1 MPMRKLALAV
11 EMVAILAAFASFFAG
26 EARYVA
32 LGTGVAL
39 FVLAAALGALGHRR
53 EMPAFWL
60 WFASLA
66 VYAFL
71 YIPLAIVV
79 IFSFNDS
86 KLNAEW
92 VGFTTAWYGELFTDA
107 SMLQA
112 AANSLLI
119 AIVSAAIATTLGT
132 MAGIAMHRYRPK
144 LLPVL
149 VFTPVSMPEILLGV
163 SLLVFFLNSAKPLLA
178 ALGIDFDLGVM
189 TVVIAHVTF
198 SIGFV
203 AIIVRAR
210 LAGMDESIFEA
221 ARDLGATP
229 WQTFRLVTLPLV
241 LPGIIAGALMAFT
254 LSIDDF
260 VITFFTSGVGTK
272 TLPLEIY
279 TMIKVAVTPEVNAVS
294 TLLMVL
300 TLAMIVAAG
309 RVAPDALR
317 AQS

>member
-1 MPMRKLALAV
+1 MGWSGARR
-11 EMVAILAAFASFFAG
+11 AFP
-26 EARYVA
+26 R
-32 LGTGVAL
+32 
-39 FVLAAALGALGHRR
+39 
-53 EMPAFWL
+53 FWL
-60 WFASLA
+60 WYFSIL

-71 YIPLAIVV
+71 YLPLAIVV

-92 VGFTTAWYGELFTDA
+92 VGFTLDWYHRLLANE

-112 AANSLLI
+112 AVNSVLI
-119 AIVSAAIATTLGT
+119 ALSAAAIATVLGT
-132 MAGIAMHRYRPK
+132 MAGIAIHRYRSK
-144 LLPVL
+144 FLPAM
-149 VFTPVSMPEILLGV
+149 VFTPVAMPEILLGV
-163 SLLVFFLNSAKPLLA
+163 SLLIFFLNTLKPALA
-178 ALGIDFDLGVM
+178 AVGIDFDLGLT

-198 SIGFV
+198 CIGFV
-203 AIIVRAR
+203 AIIVRSR

-229 WQTFRLVTLPLV
+229 WQTFRLVTLPLIM
-241 LPGIIAGALMAFT
+241 PGVIAGALMAFT

-279 TMIKVAVTPEVNAVS
+279 TMIKVAVTPEVNAIS
-294 TLLMVL
+294 TVLMAL
-300 TLAMIVAAG
+300 TLALIIVAG

-317 AQS
+317 GRA